1 MAFSFINKLND
12 AVAKVG
18 NSIPKAASTPQTT
31 ATPQTTTTPKEVDQ
45 NKVESPK
52 LQFHEVFI
60 HPDDKIA
67 SDKFKAL
74 PLFDTV
80 VSKFMDSGLDQA
92 IHMHNMT
99 SFMRISSNQLP
110 TLYERTVNIC
120 TKLKIDVPELFLDL
134 SSDTPAHASGL
145 KQTTLVF
152 GKSLLEYQDDANV
165 LDTVIAHECGHIFCR
180 NCMYRTFVTYFDAF
194 GGKFGDLLGGA
205 LTPIKMAMNYWYRKS
220 ELSADRV
227 AATVCG
233 SANTVI
239 EAQLNLANT
248 SKWLVNNANIEAWA
262 NQIDEIKSDASATEG
277 IVQNILAITNKHT
290 ISALRVRE
298 LLKWG
303 KTDNFTQ
310 IKAKLDSGDF
320 DF

>member
-18 NSIPKAASTPQTT
+18 NSIPKAASTPKDVNQNVVE
-31 ATPQTTTTPKEVDQ
+31 TPKET
-45 NKVESPK
+45 PK
-52 LQFHEVFI
+52 EPPKHQFHEVFI

-99 SFMRISSNQLP
+99 SFMRISPNQLP
-110 TLYERTVNIC
+110 TLYERTVSIC
-120 TKLKIDVPELFLDL
+120 SKLQIEVPELFLDL

-152 GKSLLEYQDDANV
+152 GKSLLDYQEDANV

-194 GGKFGDLLGGA
+194 GSKLFGDLLGGA

-233 SANTVI
+233 SADTVI
-239 EAQLNLANT
+239 EAQLNLANA

-262 NQIDEIKSDASATEG
+262 NQIDEIKSDATATEG

-298 LLKWG
+298 LLEWG
-303 KTDNFTQ
+303 KTDNFTR
-310 IKAKLDSGDF
+310 IKAKLDSGEF